1 MAKTS
6 FEGPVRSKGGYKV
19 YSVATSTGVDADRTV
34 HDLGIKDTRRY
45 YLEEYF
51 DLQRPG
57 LNGDLASSST
67 VEVYEHTCEAGNFE
81 AIRN

>member
-6 FEGPVRSKGGYKV
+6 FTGPVRSKEGFKIYNI
-19 YSVATSTGVDADRTV
+19 ADSTGVDADRTV

-51 DLQRPG
+51 DLLPG
-57 LNGDLASSST
+57 INGDLASTTEST
-67 VEVYEHTCEAGNFE
+67 NTPVSRNFE
-81 AIRN
+81 IL